1 MRVCSIMQMKE
12 SAQEKKAERAEE
24 KEMEYPIEELKK
36 LALEYGFTHVGELNI
51 KALVFMPEVREMC
64 RADRCHAFGKN
75 WRCPPAC
82 GSIEEASAR
91 AAQYSFGMILQTV
104 GQMEDDFDLE
114 TIQSTGKKHAESFI
128 AIMRELKKK
137 YPDILGMGAGTC
149 QRCKTC
155 TYPDAPCRFP
165 EDSYSSMEAY
175 GLWVSKV
182 CELSGIP
189 YNYGP
194 HTLAYTSCFLL
205 K

>member
-1 MRVCSIMQMKE
+1 MDFPV
-12 SAQEKKAERAEE
+12 
-24 KEMEYPIEELKK
+24 EELKK
-36 LALEYGFTHVGELNI
+36 FALQCGFTHAGELDL

-64 RADRCHAFGKN
+64 RAARCRAYGKN

-82 GSIEEASAR
+82 GSIEEAAAR
-91 AAQYSFGMILQTV
+91 AAKYSFGMLVQTV
-104 GQMEDDFDLE
+104 GRTEDDFDYE
-114 TIQSTGKKHAESFI
+114 TMEKAGKEHAASFVKM
-128 AIMRELKKK
+128 MRELKKK

-149 QRCKTC
+149 ARCNPC

-189 YNYGP
+189 YYYGP
-194 HTLAYTSCFLL
+194 NTIAYTSCYLL